1 MDFVAQGNWVGYQT
15 VFYHEKTGA
24 YGLDI
29 NDVID
34 YGNLEIDQ
42 EGLAAY
48 LDFGYSV
55 FGHTPVKHV
64 KFLLPN
70 QRLYLEDGKPVVRE
84 RADAIAAELGKETHE
99 DDVFQLIHH
108 RVNNWANGF
117 SENILIPTSGGFD
130 SRLMNVLIDDKS
142 RIHAYTYG
150 TSFNQGASRESVYAG
165 LLSERLGTQWDRI
178 PLGQFNVYMDDW
190 YDQFGPAVA
199 ASGTYHMEF
208 YEKIRAKENQA
219 KLGLLSGIIGDA
231 WAGAVKVPEI
241 TSASQYRTLGYTHGM
256 SADSKLAMNVDYTGI
271 AETLFDK
278 QKEDLKSPDFRIVTA
293 MRTKMMMLQY
303 LIAVPARMGFPGYSP
318 FVEEDI
324 ALAMLNLP
332 VERKQDRAWQRDYFR
347 KQNLLF
353 EEEKHKYTYQNSLN
367 YYALLHEQLEPL
379 DASLLRELIKPGYLD
394 WINQRILNIGAKERV
409 FQTLMHTPKVKGV
422 LKLLGARNGLL
433 AAYFAYITI
442 KPIET
447 LLKKRNASITSA

>member
-1 MDFVAQGNWVGYQT
+1 MNFVAKGNWVGYQT
-15 VFYHEKTGA
+15 VFYNETTGD
-24 YGLDI
+24 YGLNI

-34 YGNLEIDQ
+34 YANLEIDLQ
-42 EGLAAY
+42 GLAAY

-55 FGHTPVKHV
+55 FGHTPVKGV

-70 QRLYLEDGKPVVRE
+70 QSLYFSDGKLLVHE
-84 RADAIAAELGKETHE
+84 SEDTISNQLGKKTHE
-99 DDVFQLIHH
+99 EDVLHMIHQ

-130 SRLMNVLIDDKS
+130 SRLMNVMIDDKS

-150 TSFNQGASRESVYAG
+150 TSFNQGASRESVYAS
-165 LLSERLGTQWDRI
+165 LLAERLGTKWSRV
-178 PLGQFNVYMDDW
+178 PLGKFNLYMDDW
-190 YDQFGPAVA
+190 YSQFGPAVA
-199 ASGTYHMEF
+199 ASGTYHIEF
-208 YEKIRAKENQA
+208 YHKIREQERQA
-219 KLGLLSGIIGDA
+219 KMGLLSGIIGDA

-241 TSASQYRTLGYTHGM
+241 QSASAYRTLGYTHGM
-256 SADSKLAMNVDYTGI
+256 SADSKLAMDVDYTGL
-271 AETLFDK
+271 AEALFDK
-278 QKEDLKSPDFRIVTA
+278 QKEDLKSADFRIVTA

-303 LIAVPARMGFPGYSP
+303 LIAVPSHMGFPGYSP

-332 VERKQDRAWQRDYFR
+332 VERKNERAWQRDYFR
-347 KQNLLF
+347 KHNLLF

-367 YYALLHEQLEPL
+367 YYALVHETLEPL
-379 DASLLRELIKPGYLD
+379 DVSLLREVIKPEYLD
-394 WINQRILNIGAKERV
+394 WVNQRILHIGAKERV

-433 AAYFAYITI
+433 AAYFAYITL

-447 LLKKRNASITSA
+447 LLKKRNASIS